1 MASTLQY
8 EFIKLAA
15 HVADMKQEH
24 YDELLTL
31 TSLVSVLIDKG
42 IVTQDELLLK
52 KRTLDTSFESLIP
65 RRPLH
70 PME

>member
-1 MASTLQY
+1 MSSTLQY

-15 HVADMKQEH
+15 RIADMKQEQ

-31 TSLVSVLIDKG
+31 TSLISVLIDKG
-42 IVTQDELLLK
+42 IVSQDELLLK
-52 KRTLDTSFESLIP
+52 KQTLDLTFESLIP
-65 RRPLH
+65 HPLH

>member
-1 MASTLQY
+1 MSLNY

-15 HVADMKQEH
+15 HIADMKQQQ

-31 TSLVSVLIDKG
+31 TSLISVLIDKG
-42 IVTQDELLLK
+42 IITQEEIVHK
-52 KRTLDTSFESLIP
+52 KHALDLTFDSLIP
-65 RRPLH
+65 HSLH